1 VVSVPLRDGFRRDDR
16 FLLRENDR
24 DFDIEQ
30 EEEKHERATK
40 KTSPRKEEE

>member
-1 VVSVPLRDGFRRDDR
+1 RRDDR

-30 EEEKHERATK
+30 EEEKHGSA
-40 KTSPRKEEE
+40 KTSPRKEED

>member
-24 DFDIEQ
+24 DFDIEE
-30 EEEKHERATK
+30 EEEKHERAK